1 VRRGWRVE
9 ALALDPSPELD
20 AWSVSSESRE
30 GVELRRV
37 AYRYQ
42 DHWALADLVRRPRAE
57 DCVLSWAEE
66 RELDLL
72 HVHHATGFGT
82 SVMENLTRSGKRV
95 MASLHDY
102 WTLCPRGQM
111 MRADGGL
118 CSSPEAPACA
128 ACLAATWPH
137 LMPSECG
144 EKRGPSGEALEL
156 DEQAAQARTRFAL
169 AGLAACERLFVPS
182 RSAAAAFERA
192 GVPAQRLTLM
202 PNPVDGVR
210 LAHAVTLERERRPRP
225 AGNIVLGALGLVQ
238 PSKGILELA
247 RALLLLA
254 DARVSLEVHGPRPAY
269 HGDRGYVDELEQLAA
284 RSPRVR
290 LHPAFDHADLPRVL
304 ARLDAVVVPSRWEEV
319 FGLGARE
326 ALAVGLPVLV
336 ARRGGL
342 AELDGQPGVRCVGG
356 ADLREETDW
365 PRALGDFLSDLEILA
380 REARGQRP
388 AADLGAF
395 VDRLEG
401 FYGTRP
407 ETGAGDE
414 NRRGRAAAAK
424 VP

>member
-1 VRRGWRVE
+1 
-9 ALALDPSPELD
+9 
-20 AWSVSSESRE
+20 
-30 GVELRRV
+30 
-37 AYRYQ
+37 
-42 DHWALADLVRRPRAE
+42 
-57 DCVLSWAEE
+57 
-66 RELDLL
+66 
-72 HVHHATGFGT
+72 
-82 SVMENLTRSGKRV
+82 
-95 MASLHDY
+95 
-102 WTLCPRGQM
+102 
-111 MRADGGL
+111 
-118 CSSPEAPACA
+118 
-128 ACLAATWPH
+128 
-137 LMPSECG
+137 
-144 EKRGPSGEALEL
+144 
-156 DEQAAQARTRFAL
+156 
-169 AGLAACERLFVPS
+169 
-182 RSAAAAFERA
+182 
-192 GVPAQRLTLM
+192 M